1 MDTWQKSTIAREWII
16 FAISFGLGGHV
27 ALGLVLHAPDVW
39 SWNKA
44 GVHGVLTGLSVYVMV
59 QLLRSCWW
67 ALKGTRRSQ
76 KAGLTGDDDP
86 FS

>member
-1 MDTWQKSTIAREWII
+1 MDNSQRATVAREWII

-27 ALGLVLHAPDVW
+27 ALGLVLHAPEVW

-44 GVHGVLTGLSVYVMV
+44 GVHGLLVGLSVYVMV

-67 ALKGTRRSQ
+67 VLKGHRRSLR
-76 KAGLTGDDDP
+76 AGIGPDDDP